1 MDAAGVS
8 TRDRLDRT
16 GATDLAA
23 LDEVLRGSDVDQVV
37 TELFA
42 RLHAPVQRY
51 VAGIVGNHQD
61 AQDVAQDA
69 FIRLHAALKA
79 GQSIARV
86 RGWLFRIAH
95 NCAID
100 LRRRQGVQAADEEIA
115 AVDLE
120 DLTPDAE
127 QRLLLRERH
136 RHVLAGLAWLSP
148 QERRC
153 LALRAEGLSYR
164 EIGEVLN
171 LRVSSVATFV
181 MRGIKK
187 IARALDA

>member
-1 MDAAGVS
+1 VEHHDS
-8 TRDRLDRT
+8 SRT
-16 GATDLAA
+16 LA
-23 LDEVLRGSDVDQVV
+23 LTGIRCEPEDVDEVV

-42 RLHAPVQRY
+42 RLHMPVHRY
-51 VAGIVGNHQD
+51 VRAIVGRDED
-61 AQDVAQDA
+61 AQDVTQEA

-79 GQSIARV
+79 GQSIDRV

-100 LRRRQGVQAADEEIA
+100 LQRRQGVQAADEESA
-115 AVDLE
+115 AVGVEALE
-120 DLTPDAE
+120 DLAPDAE
-127 QRLLLRERH
+127 ERLLIRERH
-136 RHVLAGLAWLSP
+136 RHVIAGLAWLSP

-153 LALRAEGLSYR
+153 LALRAAGLNYR

-187 IARALDA
+187 IARALDG

>member
-1 MDAAGVS
+1 MEHHDS
-8 TRDRLDRT
+8 SRT
-16 GATDLAA
+16 LA
-23 LDEVLRGSDVDQVV
+23 LTGIRCEPEDVDEVV

-42 RLHAPVQRY
+42 RLHVPVRRY
-51 VAGIVGNHQD
+51 VTTIVGSNED
-61 AQDVAQDA
+61 AQDVTQEA

-79 GQSIARV
+79 GQSIDRV

-100 LRRRQGVQAADEEIA
+100 LRRRRGVQAADEENA
-115 AVDLE
+115 AMELE
-120 DLTPDAE
+120 DLAPDAE
-127 QRLLLRERH
+127 ERLLMRERH

-153 LALRAEGLSYR
+153 LALRAAGLNYR

-187 IARALDA
+187 IARSLDG

>member
-1 MDAAGVS
+1 VEHHDSSRTLALTGV
-8 TRDRLDRT
+8 RC
-16 GATDLAA
+16 GPEEV
-23 LDEVLRGSDVDQVV
+23 DEVV

-42 RLHAPVQRY
+42 RLHVPVRRY
-51 VAGIVGNHQD
+51 VTAIVGSVED
-61 AQDVAQDA
+61 AQDVTQET

-79 GQSIARV
+79 GQSIDSV

-100 LRRRQGVQAADEEIA
+100 LRRRQGVQAADEDVS

-120 DLTPDAE
+120 DLAPDAE
-127 QRLLLRERH
+127 QRLLIRERH

-153 LALRAEGLSYR
+153 LALRAAGLNYR

-187 IARALDA
+187 IARALDG

>member
-1 MDAAGVS
+1 VEHHDSSRALA
-8 TRDRLDRT
+8 LT
-16 GATDLAA
+16 GIRC
-23 LDEVLRGSDVDQVV
+23 EPEDVDEVV

-42 RLHAPVQRY
+42 RLHVPVRRY
-51 VAGIVGNHQD
+51 VTTIVGSDQD
-61 AQDVAQDA
+61 AQDVTQEA

-79 GQSIARV
+79 GQSIDRV

-100 LRRRQGVQAADEEIA
+100 LRRRQGVLAADEEITG
-115 AVDLE
+115 VELE
-120 DLTPDAE
+120 DLAPDAE
-127 QRLLLRERH
+127 ERLLMRERH

-153 LALRAEGLSYR
+153 LALRAAGLNYR

-187 IARALDA
+187 IARALDG

>member
-1 MDAAGVS
+1 MEHHDSSRALAVS
-8 TRDRLDRT
+8 
-16 GATDLAA
+16 G
-23 LDEVLRGSDVDQVV
+23 VLREPEDVDQVV

-42 RLHAPVQRY
+42 RLHVPVSRY
-51 VAGIVGNHQD
+51 VISIVGTRED
-61 AQDVAQDA
+61 AQDVTQEA

-79 GQSIARV
+79 GQSIDSV

-100 LRRRQGVQAADEEIA
+100 LRRRQGVLSADEESA
-115 AVDLE
+115 AFELE
-120 DLTPDAE
+120 DLAPDAE
-127 QRLLLRERH
+127 QRLLIRERH
-136 RHVLAGLAWLSP
+136 RHVIAGLAWLSP

-153 LALRAEGLSYR
+153 LALRAEGLGYR

-187 IARALDA
+187 ITRALDA